1 MDWNRSLCNTC
12 RQNLSVVKAR
22 ADPQTFICTRPY
34 KNLLI
39 RRRKKRN
46 QSIGRM
52 GPTFPQCHLNSRQTN
67 HKYGIGPHEQ
77 YGRHAGNGCRQYAP
91 CITSEHPGCVH
102 LGATHPC
109 AGFAGWNQSA
119 ANIIQID
126 LPCRPCSLSG
136 EKHCYRKDYACLQ
149 GITPEMVIEHI
160 NKVIS

>member
-22 ADPQTFICTRPY
+22 ADPQTSICTRPY
-34 KNLLI
+34 KILLI
-39 RRRKKRN
+39 RRREKRN

-91 CITSEHPGCVH
+91 CIISEHPGCIH
-102 LGATHPC
+102 LGGNA
-109 AGFAGWNQSA
+109 S
-119 ANIIQID
+119 
-126 LPCRPCSLSG
+126 LCRLCRMESVCGKHNTDRPAVLVPYP
-136 EKHCYRKDYACLQ
+136 EKS
-149 GITPEMVIEHI
+149 TVIEKI
-160 NKVIS
+160 MPVCKA